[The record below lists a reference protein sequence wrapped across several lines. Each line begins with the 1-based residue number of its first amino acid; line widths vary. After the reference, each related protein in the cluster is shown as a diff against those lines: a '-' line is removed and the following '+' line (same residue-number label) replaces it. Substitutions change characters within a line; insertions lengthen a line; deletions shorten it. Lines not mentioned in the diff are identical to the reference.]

1 MRTKGL
7 RIRCRGTELN
17 RVYISRQKTTLF
29 KGSFVMCSFAA
40 IIMLD
45 RVLLDRVLLDRVLF
59 FWYDFVLHRRLN
71 FLNAPKILTYAPRR
85 AEGAAPIRLRAGHL

>member
-45 RVLLDRVLLDRVLF
+45 RVLLDRVLLDRVLL
-59 FWYDFVLHRRLN
+59 DRVLLDRVLLERVL
-71 FLNAPKILTYAPRR
+71 I
-85 AEGAAPIRLRAGHL
+85 G

>member
-1 MRTKGL
+1 MSFLNLEKRLNIRSKGL

-40 IIMLD
+40 IILLDKVLLD
-45 RVLLDRVLLDRVLF
+45 RVLLDRVLLDKVLLDGVLLDRVL
-59 FWYDFVLHRRLN
+59 
-71 FLNAPKILTYAPRR
+71 I
-85 AEGAAPIRLRAGHL
+85 G